1 MEDNN
6 VHELVDM
13 TLLANV
19 YGSLEDENFV
29 VNTASFLE
37 RIKVISGLTSD
48 REVEDAIK
56 GIVKDRKTE
65 GDSFSSKK
73 LANKWKDLVSIA
85 VSNWLGEK
93 EQRDKLQTLQIVGLY
108 FKELENQRQDAF
120 KYIFSVYENDQ
131 ESKRSLH
138 EFFRLVYDEKGILD
152 VELHR
157 GKVPAV
163 ILYVLEN
170 FFTSV
175 GIRTLKNDLS
185 LEDCINTFHS
195 KCHDEIIGYPYNKRN
210 NNRLIEIVHEARRA
224 KNKYHPPRVL
234 PPDVFK
240 KLILA
245 IFVLSVLQKE
255 RINMEALKNKTKKVL
270 MLWYTNHKD
279 CFSLSDQFVKTYWED
294 DKNVQGY
301 LNSFFGQLLPIDV
314 IDQLW
319 TIMKNN
325 DEQGN
330 IIVSEDG
337 DGSKSDVRLLME
349 SCLGAIIQKYGAGLD
364 CGNTFENHLCL
375 LEKMAA
381 HIWDIKDSWSFD
393 TIEEAYSALCDDSC
407 QYGDLINGH
416 MPKCLMLFTTICSA
430 IDRFRTGIVFYRKPN
445 INPRIK
451 INVRDTTSKKER
463 NVREKAPWF
472 YSVNTNNWRMLKKNE
487 EYRDVVVSIENK
499 EINEKVKVEIGTWT
513 MVALGCESGRKPSVT
528 VIENVKYPGLY
539 FDENGAFVES
549 EQEDQN
555 VEPKPVEQSKVGL
568 GEQSKV
574 GLGEQSKVGLGEQ
587 SKETKETQD
596 GGILIPEIIEDEN
609 TIDSTTDNKKETKP
623 EEILEP
629 FVSTSKVQNVEFV
642 YDGVLMIMNCP
653 TPKVDI
659 YYTLDGTEPT
669 LASTRYLSPFR
680 MKAELWPLRF
690 KQKKIVKAIAIKR
703 DWINS
708 DVTQTIVSVTIPFK
722 LWLAVLAVVLVLV
735 GATYKALE
743 GLRGLMPES
752 KAPTEQ
758 VYSAES
764 LPSGELY
771 PSLDGKAWIVKEM
784 DGERVATGQ
793 VNAEIRMSGDDQT
806 YTECR
811 MAVVGEYE
819 SQFRQITFNY
829 DRQTGQLTSPQL
841 GMGKV
846 EKVNKMIRLRIT
858 FEGWTIEK

>member
-37 RIKVISGLTSD
+37 RIKAISGLASD
-48 REVEDAIK
+48 QEVEDAIK
-56 GIVKDRKTE
+56 GIVKDLKTE
-65 GDSFSSKK
+65 GDSFSSKI

-93 EQRDKLQTLQIVGLY
+93 EQRDKLQALQIVGFY

-120 KYIFSVYENDQ
+120 KYIFSVYEIDQ

-157 GKVPAV
+157 GKVAAV

-175 GIRTLKNDLS
+175 RIRTIKNNLS

-210 NNRLIEIVHEARRA
+210 NNRLIEVVHEARKA
-224 KNKYHPPRVL
+224 KNQYHPPKVL

-245 IFVLSVLQKE
+245 FFVLSVLQKE
-255 RINMEALKNKTKKVL
+255 RKNMEALKNKTKKVL

-294 DKNVQGY
+294 DKTVQGY

-314 IDQLW
+314 IDKLW
-319 TIMKNN
+319 TIMQNN

-337 DGSKSDVRLLME
+337 EGSKSDVRLLME
-349 SCLGAIIQKYGAGLD
+349 SCLGAIIQKHGAGLD
-364 CGNTFENHLCL
+364 CDNTFENRLCL

-393 TIEEAYSALCDDSC
+393 TIEEAYSASCDDSC

-416 MPKCLMLFTTICSA
+416 MPKCLMLFTTICHA
-430 IDRFRTGIVFYRKPN
+430 VDRFRTGIVFYRKPN
-445 INPRIK
+445 INQRIK
-451 INVRDTTSKKER
+451 INVRDTATKKER

-472 YSVNTNNWRMLKKNE
+472 YSVNTNNWKMLKKTGEN
-487 EYRDVVVSIENK
+487 RDIVVSIENK
-499 EINEKVKVEIGTWT
+499 EINEKVKVEVDTWT
-513 MVALGCESGRKPSVT
+513 MVALGCESGRKPSMT

-539 FDENGAFVES
+539 FDENGAFVGS
-549 EQEDQN
+549 KQEDQD
-555 VEPKPVEQSKVGL
+555 VKPESVEQPNKEFD
-568 GEQSKV
+568 EQPEEKQND
-574 GLGEQSKVGLGEQ
+574 E
-587 SKETKETQD
+587 
-596 GGILIPEIIEDEN
+596 ILIPTIIEDEK
-609 TIDSTTDNKKETKP
+609 TEDSATNNKKESKH
-623 EEILEP
+623 EEPIEP

-642 YDGVLMIMNCP
+642 YDGSLMIMKCS
-653 TPKVDI
+653 TPRVDI

-669 LASTRYLSPFR
+669 IASTLYQSPFR
-680 MKAELWPLRF
+680 IKAELWPLRF
-690 KQKKIVKAIAIKR
+690 KQKKTVKAIAIKR

-708 DVTQTIVSVTIPFK
+708 DVATTIVPVTIPIK
-722 LWLAVLAVVLVLV
+722 LWFAVLAIALVLT
-735 GATYKALE
+735 GAVYKGLN
-743 GLRGLMPES
+743 GLRSQIPES
-752 KAPTEQ
+752 ETPTEQ
-758 VYSAES
+758 EYSAAP

-771 PSLDGKAWIVKEM
+771 PAIDGKAWIVKEM

-793 VNAEIRMSGDDQT
+793 VTAEIRTSGGDQT

-829 DRQTGQLTSPQL
+829 DRQSGQLTSPQL
-841 GMGKV
+841 GTGKV
-846 EKVNKMIRLRIT
+846 EKVNRMIRLRIT